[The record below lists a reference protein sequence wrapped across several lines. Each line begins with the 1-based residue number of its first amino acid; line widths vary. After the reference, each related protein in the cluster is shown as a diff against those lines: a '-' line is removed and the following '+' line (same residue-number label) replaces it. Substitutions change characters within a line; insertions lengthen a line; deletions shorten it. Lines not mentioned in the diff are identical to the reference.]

1 MKPLS
6 LALLVTLAGCATAQP
21 VISPEQQRSF
31 EDMVRQAEAAGAASE
46 PQAAVEHLR
55 DAKSEFAYARRVP
68 RDPAHA
74 RRLLAQAQRDA
85 ELALALA
92 RHHLDEQNDRRATGR
107 REEKAAEAA
116 PSASSAYGGEAA
128 PCCAASSP

>member
-1 MKPLS
+1 MNLPAS
-6 LALLVTLAGCATAQP
+6 FVVLVTLAGCATAQP

-31 EDMVRQAEAAGAASE
+31 EDVVRQAEAAGAASE

-74 RRLLAQAQRDA
+74 RRLLVQAQRDA

-107 REEKAAEAA
+107 RDEKAAEA
-116 PSASSAYGGEAA
+116 
-128 PCCAASSP
+128 SSPYGSEALIGP